1 MRLETAFGA
10 FLDPVA
16 DKITMSAVR
25 EWAAS
30 QNSLALEYWLQHGR
44 AECFSFWH
52 RPALCFSW
60 PFRMVTSRV
69 HEEDMD
75 KYHSIGCRRSKL
87 VIAVDTYRSSCRTGS
102 VQARSAPLG
111 NHKVGCRPKEHATAE
126 PLRMKRHSRRH
137 ILFFVRSIVVVSFFP
152 SPPPERCRLRF
163 SSGTSSQILLAIP
176 HRTALWLHRWFRG
189 DPTSTSSAGPPP
201 IIQFYFVHRPKPS
214 TSFRLPK
221 LPPHPHKTLRFLD
234 WDFVPFNDDL

>member
-1 MRLETAFGA
+1 MTSEAC
-10 FLDPVA
+10 V
-16 DKITMSAVR
+16 
-25 EWAAS
+25 
-30 QNSLALEYWLQHGR
+30 
-44 AECFSFWH
+44 
-52 RPALCFSW
+52 LCY
-60 PFRMVTSRV
+60 P
-69 HEEDMD
+69 
-75 KYHSIGCRRSKL
+75 
-87 VIAVDTYRSSCRTGS
+87 
-102 VQARSAPLG
+102 
-111 NHKVGCRPKEHATAE
+111 EHATAE

-201 IIQFYFVHRPKPS
+201 LIQFYFVHRPKPS

-234 WDFVPFNDDL
+234 GTSSRSTTTFDARRSISSCTTTSALASTGGTN